1 MRASILLMLTVL
13 FAGTAWSQGKV
24 TGKVTDRASG
34 EALPGVAVV
43 VSGSGSGVFTGADG
57 AYSISANAES
67 DKLVF
72 TFIGYDSETI
82 DIGGQASLN
91 VALTAGV
98 DLDEVVVT
106 ALGVSREKKAL
117 GYSVQELGNDAFTQA
132 KTDNVVKSMT
142 GKIAGVQVTSGTA
155 IGSSSKILLRGASSI
170 TGDNQPLFV
179 VDGVPMDN
187 SDYSSGNQQRSVG
200 GYDYGNAMQDVNP
213 DDIESVTVLKGP
225 AAAALYGSRAS
236 NGAIVIKTKTG
247 EGHRASNKKGL
258 GVSVSSTVAF
268 NDVFILP
275 DYQNSFGGGPSQNWA
290 DTIDGQYIPDYAL
303 DGSWGPALDGT
314 PVRHW
319 DSWYD
324 YEGDDGLG
332 EVRPWEANPDNVK
345 DFFQTGVMYSNNVS
359 VTGSTDESSF
369 RLSYTNMDQTG
380 VYENSSLDRN
390 TLSFSGNSQIS
401 DKLSASVSANYVQQK
416 GQGRPLTGYGESVM
430 SQFTQWFHRQLDM
443 DRLRDYVNPDG
454 TQRTWNRNSPTDPSP
469 NYFDNPFWER
479 YQNVQDDQRDRVFGN
494 LTMNYKIND
503 NLSFMGRALTD
514 FYIDRRQER
523 IAVGGVR
530 ESSYSEY
537 TRQLQETNLDAY
549 LNFNKEINSDLNVV
563 GFLGVNKRI
572 RDFKRFGAYTLGGL
586 NTPGLYN
593 VANGADGYQISDY
606 EESKVINSL
615 LGSVNLGYQNT
626 LFIDITARNDWSSSL
641 PEENNSYFYPSA
653 TASYVFSE
661 LLDIDALSFGKLR
674 LGWAQVGN
682 DTGPYQTG
690 LTYGVN
696 PNFGSNGSASVPNSQ
711 NNPNLR
717 PEKTSSFEI
726 GTELNFFMN
735 RLRVDAT
742 YYNNITED
750 LIFNVPVSA
759 ASGYTSAVLNA
770 GKTQNRGVELAISS
784 TIVQAEDF
792 RWDLGLNLAKN
803 NNELLEL
810 ADGVENIR
818 YTSLFG
824 VTLEARPG
832 QPLGTFYGYDFVY
845 DDDGNK
851 LVNDNGTYARTDEVV
866 PIGDI
871 LADFTGGVWSDV
883 QYKNLSFSALIDFQK
898 GGSIHS
904 YSNQWGKYSGTLAE
918 TTENNIRE
926 DGIVVEGV
934 YASDNTEVW
943 ELDDMG
949 EIVIDADGNQV
960 QATNESGDLVWENYA
975 GEANTTSIGAQ
986 THYFSN
992 QGYIIHAADQYD
1004 ASFVKLRELR
1014 LDYNLPESMTSGLPF
1029 SNISIG
1035 VYGRN
1040 LAILHKN
1047 VPHIDPEVATSSSN
1061 VQGFEGGQL
1070 PAERT
1075 IGFNLK
1081 FNL

>member
-1 MRASILLMLTVL
+1 MKTRLLLIVAVL
-13 FAGTAWSQGKV
+13 FTGTAWSQGKV
-24 TGKVTDRASG
+24 TGKVTDRSSG
-34 EALPGVAVV
+34 DGLPGVAVV
-43 VSGSGSGVFTGADG
+43 VAGQGIGVFTDVDG
-57 AYSISANAES
+57 SYSITANAAS
-67 DKLVF
+67 DQLLF
-72 TFIGYDSETI
+72 SFIGYGSERVSCDGNSTV
-82 DIGGQASLN
+82 N
-91 VALTAGV
+91 VALSAGV

-117 GYSVQELGNDAFTQA
+117 GYSVQELGNSAFTEA
-132 KTDNVVKSMT
+132 KSENVVKSLT
-142 GKIAGVQVTSGTA
+142 GKIAGAQVTSGTA
-155 IGSSSKILLRGASSI
+155 IGSSSKIILRGASSI
-170 TGDNQPLFV
+170 TGDNQPLFI

-200 GYDYGNAMQDVNP
+200 GYDYGNAMQDMNP

-236 NGAIVIKTKTG
+236 NGAIVITTKSG
-247 EGHRASNKKGL
+247 KGHRASGKKGL

-268 NDVFILP
+268 NNVFVLP
-275 DYQNSFGGGPSQNWA
+275 DYQNSYGGGAGTDWINQQLVDSLG
-290 DTIDGQYIPDYAL
+290 DTPIPDYGY
-303 DGSWGPALDGT
+303 DGSWGPALEGQQ
-314 PVRHW
+314 VYHW

-324 YEGDDGLG
+324 DDANG
-332 EVRPWEANPDNVK
+332 VTRPWSPTDSDVDE
-345 DFFQTGVMYSNNVS
+345 FFQTGVTYSNNFS
-359 VTGSTDESSF
+359 VTGSNDASSF
-369 RLSYTNMDQTG
+369 RLSYTNHNQTG

-390 TLSFSGNSQIS
+390 TLSFAASSDVS
-401 DKLSASVSANYVQQK
+401 DKLTASVNMNYVQSV
-416 GQGRPLTGYGESVM
+416 GQGRPLTGYGQSVM
-430 SQFTQWFHRQLDM
+430 SQFTQWGQRQLSM
-443 DRLRDYVNPDG
+443 DRLRNYENSDG
-454 TQRTWNRNSPTDPSP
+454 SHRTWNRNSVTDPSP
-469 NYFDNPFWER
+469 HYWDNPFWER
-479 YQNVQDDQRDRVFGN
+479 YKNVQDDQRDRVFGN

-549 LNFNKEINSDLNVV
+549 LNFNKEINSDLSMV
-563 GFLGVNKRI
+563 GFVGVNKRI
-572 RDFKRFGAYTLGGL
+572 RDYKRLGAYTLGGL
-586 NTPGLYN
+586 NTPGLYTI
-593 VANGADGYQISDY
+593 ANGGDGYQISDY
-606 EESKVINSL
+606 EDSKVINSL

-626 LFIDITARNDWSSSL
+626 LFIDVTARNDWSSSL
-641 PEENNSYFYPSA
+641 PESSNSYFYPSA

-661 LLDIDALSFGKLR
+661 VLDISGMSFGKLR

-696 PNFGSNGSASVPNSQ
+696 PNFGSSGSASVPNSQ
-711 NNPNLR
+711 NNPDLR
-717 PEKTSSFEI
+717 PEKTSSFEV
-726 GTELNFFMN
+726 GTEMSFFLD
-735 RLRVDAT
+735 RLRIDAT
-742 YYNNITED
+742 YYSNITED

-759 ASGYTSAVLNA
+759 TSGYTSAVLNA
-770 GKTQNRGVELAISS
+770 GKTQNRGVELAISG
-784 TIVQAEDF
+784 TPVQTENF
-792 RWDLGLNLAKN
+792 RWDLGLNFAKN
-803 NNELLEL
+803 ENELLEL

-845 DDDGNK
+845 DDNGDK
-851 LVNDNGTYARTDEVV
+851 LVNPNGTYVRTPGVV

-871 LADFTGGVWSDV
+871 LADFTGGVWSDM
-883 QYKNLSFSALIDFQK
+883 QYKNLSFSALVDFQK
-898 GGSIHS
+898 GGSVHS

-918 TTENNIRE
+918 TAEEGMRE
-926 DGIVVEGV
+926 DGVTVDGV
-934 YASDNTEVW
+934 YGTYTTT
-943 ELDDMG
+943 DDG
-949 EIVIDADGNQV
+949 EIDEIVYLD
-960 QATNESGDLVWENYA
+960 EA
-975 GEANTTSIGAQ
+975 GEVSTSAIDNSTNLGAQ
-986 THYFSN
+986 SHFFYN
-992 QGYIIHAADQYD
+992 QGYVIHAADQYD
-1004 ASFVKLRELR
+1004 ASFVKLREMR
-1014 LDYNLPESMTSGLPF
+1014 LDYNLPASVTSGLPF

-1035 VYGRN
+1035 IYGRN

>member
-1 MRASILLMLTVL
+1 MKARLLLIVAVL
-13 FAGTAWSQGKV
+13 FAGAAWSQGKV

-34 EALPGVAVV
+34 DGLPGVAVV
-43 VSGSGSGVFTGADG
+43 VAGQGVGVFTDVDG
-57 AYSISANAES
+57 SYAITANATS
-67 DKLVF
+67 DELIF
-72 TFIGYDSETI
+72 SFIGYRSERVAC
-82 DIGGQASLN
+82 GGNSVVN
-91 VALTAGV
+91 VAMSAGV

-117 GYSVQELGNDAFTQA
+117 GYAVQELGNEAFTQA
-132 KTDNVVKSMT
+132 KSENVVKSLT

-155 IGSSSKILLRGASSI
+155 IGSSSKVILRGASSI
-170 TGDNQPLFV
+170 TGDNQPLFI

-200 GYDYGNAMQDVNP
+200 GYDYGNAMQDMNP

-236 NGAIVIKTKTG
+236 NGAIVITTKSG
-247 EGHRASNKKGL
+247 KGHRTAGKKGL
-258 GVSVSSTVAF
+258 GVSVNSSVAF
-268 NDVFILP
+268 NNVFVLP
-275 DYQNSFGGGPSQNWA
+275 EYQNRYGGGAGTDWINQQMVDSVGEVP
-290 DTIDGQYIPDYAL
+290 IPDYGY
-303 DGSWGPALDGT
+303 DGSWGPELLGQQ
-314 PVRHW
+314 VYHW

-324 YEGDDGLG
+324 YEGDEDFGKT
-332 EVRPWEANPDNVK
+332 RPWSPTDSDVDE
-345 DFFQTGVMYSNNVS
+345 FFQTGVTYSNNFS
-359 VTGSTDESSF
+359 VTGSNDASSF
-369 RLSYTNMDQTG
+369 RLSYTNHNQTG
-380 VYENSSLDRN
+380 VYENSSLNRN
-390 TLSFSGNSQIS
+390 TLSFAGASDIS
-401 DKLSASVSANYVQQK
+401 DKLSASVNANYVQSI
-416 GQGRPLTGYGESVM
+416 GEGRPLTGYGESVM
-430 SQFTQWFHRQLDM
+430 SQFTQWGQRQLSM
-443 DRLRDYVNPDG
+443 DRLRNYQNPDG
-454 TQRTWNRNSPTDPSP
+454 SHRTWNRNSVTDPSP
-469 NYFDNPFWER
+469 HYWDNPFWER
-479 YQNVQDDQRDRVFGN
+479 YKNVQDDQRDRVFGN

-549 LNFNKEINSDLNVV
+549 LNFNKEINADLNVV
-563 GFLGVNKRI
+563 GFVGVNKRI
-572 RDFKRFGAYTLGGL
+572 RDYKRLGAYTLGGL
-586 NTPGLYN
+586 NTPGLYTI
-593 VANGADGYQISDY
+593 ANGGDGYQISDY

-626 LFIDITARNDWSSSL
+626 LFIDVTARNDWSSTL
-641 PEENNSYFYPSA
+641 PESNNSYFYPSA

-661 LLDIDALSFGKLR
+661 VADIEGLSFGKVR

-696 PNFGSNGSASVPNSQ
+696 PNFGSSGSASVPNAQ
-711 NNPNLR
+711 NNPDLR
-717 PEKTSSFEI
+717 PEKTTSLEVGAELSFF
-726 GTELNFFMN
+726 LD
-735 RLRVDAT
+735 RLRIDAT

-770 GKTQNRGVELAISS
+770 GKTQNRGVELAVAGTLIQSD
-784 TIVQAEDF
+784 DF
-792 RWDLGLNLAKN
+792 SWDLGLNFAKN

-845 DDDGNK
+845 DDNGNK
-851 LVNDNGTYARTDEVV
+851 LVNPSGTYVRTPTVV

-871 LADFTGGVWSDV
+871 LADYTGGVWSDM
-883 QYKNLSFSALIDFQK
+883 QYKNISFSALVDFQK
-898 GGSIHS
+898 GGSVHS

-918 TTENNIRE
+918 TVENNIRE
-926 DGIVVEGV
+926 DGIAVEGV
-934 YASDNTEVW
+934 YGTYTTDEDGNVADIIYLDAAGEESASAVNNET
-943 ELDDMG
+943 
-949 EIVIDADGNQV
+949 VIDAQ
-960 QATNESGDLVWENYA
+960 SHFFY
-975 GEANTTSIGAQ
+975 
-986 THYFSN
+986 N
-992 QGYIIHAADQYD
+992 QGYVVHAADQYD
-1004 ASFVKLRELR
+1004 ASFVKLREMR
-1014 LDYNLPESMTSGLPF
+1014 LDYNLPASMTSGLPF

-1040 LAILHKN
+1040 LAILSKN

-1061 VQGFEGGQL
+1061 IQGFEGGQL

>member
-57 AYSISANAES
+57 NYSISANAAT

-72 TFIGYDSETI
+72 TFIGYDSQTVE
-82 DIGGQASLN
+82 IGGQASMN

-117 GYSVQELGNDAFTQA
+117 GYSVQELGNDAFTEA
-132 KTDNVVKSMT
+132 RSENVVKSMT

-155 IGSSSKILLRGASSI
+155 IGSSSKIILRGASSI

-187 SDYSSGNQQRSVG
+187 ADYSSGNQQRSVG
-200 GYDYGNAMQDVNP
+200 GYDYGNAMQDMNP

-236 NGAIVIKTKTG
+236 NGAIVITTKTG
-247 EGHRASNKKGL
+247 KGHRASGKKGL

-275 DYQNSFGGGPSQNWA
+275 DYQNSYGGGAGTDWINQNMV
-290 DTIDGQYIPDYAL
+290 DSLGETPIPDYGY

-314 PVRHW
+314 QVRHW
-319 DSWYD
+319 DSWYEED
-324 YEGDDGLG
+324 ADFG
-332 EVRPWEANPDNVK
+332 ETRPWSATESDVS
-345 DFFQTGVMYSNNVS
+345 DFFQTGVTYSNNFAI
-359 VTGSTDESSF
+359 TGSSETSSF
-369 RLSYTNMDQTG
+369 RMSYTNHKQTG

-390 TLSFSGNSQIS
+390 TLSFAGSSDIS
-401 DKLSASVSANYVQQK
+401 DKLSASVNMNYVQSV

-430 SQFTQWFHRQLDM
+430 SQFTQWGQRQLSM
-443 DRLRDYVNPDG
+443 DRMRNYENADG
-454 TQRTWNRNSPTDPSP
+454 SQRTWNRNSVTDPTP
-469 NYFDNPFWER
+469 HYWDNPFWER
-479 YQNVQDDQRDRVFGN
+479 YKNVQDDQRDRVFGN
-494 LTMNYKIND
+494 MTLNYKIND

-514 FYIDRRQER
+514 FYTDRRQER

-537 TRQLQETNLDAY
+537 TRQLQETNLDGY
-549 LNFNKEINSDLNVV
+549 LNFNKEINSDLSVV
-563 GFLGVNKRI
+563 GFVGVNRRI
-572 RDFKRFGAYTLGGL
+572 RNFKRLGAYTLGGL
-586 NTPGLYN
+586 NTPGLYTIE
-593 VANGADGYQISDY
+593 NGGDGYQISDY
-606 EESKVINSL
+606 EESKVINSVL
-615 LGSVNLGYQNT
+615 ASASFGYQNT
-626 LFIDITARNDWSSSL
+626 LFIDVTGRNDWSSTL
-641 PEENNSYFYPSA
+641 PEANNSYFYPSA

-661 LLDIDALSFGKLR
+661 LADIDALSFGKLR

-696 PNFGSNGSASVPNSQ
+696 PNFGSGGSATVPNSQ

-717 PEKTSSFEI
+717 PEKTTSLEI
-726 GTELNFFMN
+726 GTELSFFLD
-735 RLRVDAT
+735 RLRIDAT
-742 YYNNITED
+742 YYSNITED

-759 ASGYTSAVLNA
+759 ASGYTSTVLNA
-770 GKTQNRGVELAISS
+770 GKTQNRGIELAIAG
-784 TIVQAEDF
+784 TPIQTEDF
-792 RWDLGLNLAKN
+792 RWDIGVNFAKN
-803 NNELLEL
+803 ENELLEL
-810 ADGVENIR
+810 ADGIENIR

-832 QPLGTFYGYDFVY
+832 QPLGTFYGYDFLY

-851 LVNDNGTYARTDEVV
+851 LVDSDGYYLSTDEVV

-871 LADFTGGVWSDV
+871 LADFTGGVYTDLA
-883 QYKNLSFSALIDFQK
+883 YKNLSFSALVDFQK
-898 GGSIHS
+898 GGSVHS

-918 TTENNIRE
+918 TAEDGIRE
-926 DGIVVEGV
+926 DGVVVEGMV
-934 YASDNTEVW
+934 AEQNSDGDWIST
-943 ELDDMG
+943 
-949 EIVIDADGNQV
+949 GN
-960 QATNESGDLVWENYA
+960 E
-975 GEANTTSIGAQ
+975 NTTTIGAQ
-986 THYFSN
+986 SHFFYN

-1004 ASFVKLRELR
+1004 ASFVKLREMR

-1047 VPHIDPEVATSSSN
+1047 VPHIDPEVATSASN